1 VSSNHSEDDDDRP
14 RSNARWL
21 VGALAVLTVA
31 LLVVWWPGCRQY
43 PPVSSRESLGAMK
56 LLYSACNTRDP
67 ARLDRVERT
76 VQGLARD
83 GKVTPAERESF
94 ERIVATARAGDW
106 ERAEDAAFKFA
117 QDQVGAGSADH
128 DPRDHADEPKPRAKP
143 AKGR

>member
-1 VSSNHSEDDDDRP
+1 MSGNHSDDDDDRP

-21 VGALAVLTVA
+21 VGALAVLLVPLA
-31 LLVVWWPGCRQY
+31 VVWWPGCRQY
-43 PPVSSRESLGAMK
+43 PPVTSKESLGAMK

-106 ERAEDAAFKFA
+106 EKAEDAAFKFA
-117 QDQVGAGSADH
+117 QDQVGAGSAEH
-128 DPRDHADEPKPRAKP
+128 DPRDHADEPKPKKP
-143 AKGR
+143 AKGK